1 MEVIWQVIKVVKIW
15 ARRMRREREDK
26 DYSTHLAKILS
37 VGQGLCNCSVRVT
50 MMRLGPDLMKLG
62 STK

>member
-1 MEVIWQVIKVVKIW
+1 MGAYYDEFV
-15 ARRMRREREDK
+15 RERAESRDQREDK
-26 DYSTHLAKILS
+26 DYSTHLAKISS

>member
-1 MEVIWQVIKVVKIW
+1 
-15 ARRMRREREDK
+15 MRESRDSREKK
-26 DYSTHLAKILS
+26 DYSSHLAKISS